1 MSLKLTWRQGKSE
14 PENVR
19 SYDRTAVA
27 LGNIAYFSAL
37 HNVYS
42 FELPDKWT
50 KLQPCPYQSFG
61 LAVIN
66 EQLIAIGGMN
76 KSWNITNIL
85 LSLKHGQSGSEW
97 ELFLPPMPTAR
108 VHPASIATPT
118 HLVVVGG
125 GTSTPLFGAPL
136 STVEVMDI
144 ETLQWS
150 TVSSLPQV
158 TGYPQMTLCDEHLYL
173 SDNKNTL
180 FSCPMEG
187 LLQSSKEPV
196 STDSSNGG
204 SVWTRL
210 TNIPVRY
217 TSSLVT
223 LERRVLA
230 ITSIDHNGRLTGAI
244 HCYNKATNSWS
255 IIGEMPTP
263 RYRVLTAVLSTN
275 KLVVVGGYITISNR
289 CIDTEIGEVVSE

>member
-1 MSLKLTWRQGKSE
+1 MG
-14 PENVR
+14 
-19 SYDRTAVA
+19 SYDGAAVA
-27 LGNIAYFSAL
+27 LGNVAYFSTG

-50 KLQPCPYQSFG
+50 ELPQCPHRLSG

-66 EQLIAIGGMN
+66 EQLTAIGGIKMLLN
-76 KSWNITNIL
+76 TNNIL

-97 ELFLPPMPTAR
+97 EQFLPPMPTAR
-108 VHPASIATPT
+108 AYPATVTTPT

-125 GTSTPLFGAPL
+125 NASLAGDPICI
-136 STVEVMDI
+136 VEVMDI

-150 TVSSLPQV
+150 TASSLPRAV
-158 TGYPQMTLCDEHLYL
+158 YYPQMTLCDEHLYL
-173 SDNKNTL
+173 SDSINNL
-180 FSCPMEG
+180 FSWSMEE

-210 TNIPVRY
+210 ANIPVRY

-223 LERRVLA
+223 LGGRVLA
-230 ITSIDHNGRLTGAI
+230 ITSKDCNGRLTGAI

-255 IIGEMPTP
+255 IVGEMLTP
-263 RYRVLTAVLSTN
+263 RSDVLTTVLPTN
-275 KLVVVGGYITISNR
+275 KLVVVGGKTNLNR
-289 CIDTEIGEVVSE
+289 YMVADIGEVASSRT

>member
-1 MSLKLTWRQGKSE
+1 MSLKLTWRQGKSA
-14 PENVR
+14 PENMI
-19 SYDRTAVA
+19 SFNGAAVVH
-27 LGNIAYFSAL
+27 GNIVYFSAGY
-37 HNVYS
+37 NVYS

-50 KLQPCPYQSFG
+50 KFKQCPHKFFG
-61 LAVIN
+61 LVVIN
-66 EQLIAIGGMN
+66 EQLTAIGGEN

-97 ELFLPPMPTAR
+97 EQFLQPMPTAR
-108 VHPASIATPT
+108 VRPVTVTTPT

-125 GTSTPLFGAPL
+125 KTSTFLFGYSL

-150 TVSSLPQV
+150 TASGLPHV
-158 TGYPQMTLCDEHLYL
+158 ICFPKMTLCDEHLYL
-173 SDNKNTL
+173 SDDNNTL
-180 FSCPMEG
+180 FSCSMEG

-196 STDSSNGG
+196 STDNSKGG
-204 SVWTRL
+204 SVWIRL
-210 TNIPVRY
+210 ANIPVRK

-223 LERRVLA
+223 FGGRVLA
-230 ITSIDHNGRLTGAI
+230 ITSKYCNGKLTGAI

-263 RYRVLTAVLSTN
+263 RYDVLTAVLPTN
-275 KLVVVGGYITISNR
+275 KLVVVGGYIAIFNDCT
-289 CIDTEIGEVVSE
+289 DTEIGEVVPE

>member
-1 MSLKLTWRQGKSE
+1 M
-14 PENVR
+14 
-19 SYDRTAVA
+19 A

-37 HNVYS
+37 YNVYS

-50 KLQPCPYQSFG
+50 ELQQCPHNLFG

-66 EQLIAIGGMN
+66 EQLTAIGGRVDE
-76 KSWNITNIL
+76 SWNSTNIL

-97 ELFLPPMPTAR
+97 EQFLPPMPTAR
-108 VHPASIATPT
+108 VRPASITTPT

-125 GTSTPLFGAPL
+125 SYFSIDFCDSL
-136 STVEVMDI
+136 STVEVMNI

-150 TVSSLPQV
+150 TASGLPQV
-158 TGYPQMTLCDEHLYL
+158 TGFPKITLCDEHLHL

-180 FSCPMEG
+180 FSCSMEE

-210 TNIPVRY
+210 ANIPVRN

-223 LERRVLA
+223 LGGHVLA
-230 ITSIDHNGRLTGAI
+230 ITSKDCNGRLTGAI
-244 HCYNKATNSWS
+244 HYYNKATNSWS

-263 RYRVLTAVLSTN
+263 REDVLTAVLPTN
-275 KLVVVGGYITISNR
+275 KLVVVGGYITIWNR
-289 CIDTEIGEVVSE
+289 CIDTEIGAVVPEEIQIQDLKLL